1 MIYQPKLA
9 DILAIDGI
17 VPTLK
22 RNAVIPHMSVS
33 VYGLVQF
40 TIAVIAIQLEL
51 VGLHGIVFL
60 SFMSYAVGCRGHRQA
75 TVQHS
80 PTKDKR
86 VITSLAYKINTKTA
100 EAKLI
105 SQR

>member
-1 MIYQPKLA
+1 MNCLAWQLIPMFKALGSFEFRDMVYQSKLA
-9 DILAIDGI
+9 DIFAIDCI

-60 SFMSYAVGCRGHRQA
+60 SFMSFSRDLGAPIVR
-75 TVQHS
+75 
-80 PTKDKR
+80 
-86 VITSLAYKINTKTA
+86 
-100 EAKLI
+100 
-105 SQR
+105 